1 MAPIDKKGL
10 VLQFAERAFN
20 TLVNAAGLVGPMQVI
35 LDHIAKAVRP
45 ALRKYAEAERAL
57 DAAHK
62 SGDEASLETARQD
75 LMLAA
80 RGAVDLLHHLADF
93 VFKEP
98 SPALPAY
105 AEVGRSDSFKSE
117 TRNHLKL
124 RLRRKGSSPAVPR
137 LLTQGIAFRVAR
149 PP

>member
-1 MAPIDKKGL
+1 
-10 VLQFAERAFN
+10 
-20 TLVNAAGLVGPMQVI
+20 
-35 LDHIAKAVRP
+35 
-45 ALRKYAEAERAL
+45 
-57 DAAHK
+57 
-62 SGDEASLETARQD
+62 
-75 LMLAA
+75 MLAA